1 MAFSVSFA
9 GLVICRMPHR
19 HRRLRHIYGRRP
31 GSSGPATG
39 QVTPE
44 PGLCACRTAAPR
56 GTPPG
61 GSDGLAIPVGI
72 DRRDRCLGAHP
83 SIPAA
88 GPRTPVVQ
96 FMGRLGVVLRNLF
109 SAAGGL
115 FHAYYL
121 VVMAPALSALA
132 GIGLV
137 ALWSLDAAGGAAS
150 LVLPANLI
158 AAALWQGT

>member
-1 MAFSVSFA
+1 MPA
-9 GLVICRMPHR
+9 GALRLASPHLAAQTGWLFPLALIGGIAAWAR
-19 HRRLRHIYGRRP
+19 IRPFRPLAREHLSLSLWAGRALCYGI
-31 GSSGPATG
+31 
-39 QVTPE
+39 V
-44 PGLCACRTAAPR
+44 
-56 GTPPG
+56 
-61 GSDGLAIPVGI
+61 
-72 DRRDRCLGAHP
+72 
-83 SIPAA
+83 
-88 GPRTPVVQ
+88 
-96 FMGRLGVVLRNLF
+96 F

>member
-1 MAFSVSFA
+1 M
-9 GLVICRMPHR
+9 
-19 HRRLRHIYGRRP
+19 
-31 GSSGPATG
+31 
-39 QVTPE
+39 
-44 PGLCACRTAAPR
+44 
-56 GTPPG
+56 
-61 GSDGLAIPVGI
+61 
-72 DRRDRCLGAHP
+72 
-83 SIPAA
+83 
-88 GPRTPVVQ
+88 
-96 FMGRLGVVLRNLF
+96 LRNLF